1 MVVHETVTSPPKRPR
16 GTLPREARREGAA
29 GRPAPHLRTFR
40 RARLWP
46 GGRSLPARAAWSLA
60 DVSRTREGCCCP
72 VLGTGRAIERDG
84 EARRRPLP
92 CPGLQARPSA
102 SPQRDETLVL
112 TTASRGG
119 RCILM
124 GTAVPVWKPR
134 YLFKR
139 VFFFSFHIVVQ
150 GMQNEMYHFN
160 HF

>member
-1 MVVHETVTSPPKRPR
+1 MPLGPWWSCMKPYRLHPKGPGELRRVRR
-16 GTLPREARREGAA
+16 GERGQLGAL
-29 GRPAPHLRTFR
+29 RRTF
-40 RARLWP
+40 APFAAPRLWP

-139 VFFFSFHIVVQ
+139 VFFFLFTL
-150 GMQNEMYHFN
+150 
-160 HF
+160 